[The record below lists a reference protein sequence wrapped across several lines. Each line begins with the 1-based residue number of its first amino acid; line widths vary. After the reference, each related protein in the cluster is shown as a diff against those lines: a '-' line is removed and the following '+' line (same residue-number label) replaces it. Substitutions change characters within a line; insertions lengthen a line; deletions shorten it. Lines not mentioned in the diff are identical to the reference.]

1 MLGSLSV
8 QMEVATPMV
17 MRDTNMDNLVNQVR
31 NLMDK
36 GVYDP
41 EQLFKV
47 LYNRNRVH
55 YSKVRE
61 AIDIAKNY

>member
-1 MLGSLSV
+1 MS
-8 QMEVATPMV
+8 
-17 MRDTNMDNLVNQVR
+17 DTNNLVNQVR

-61 AIDIAKNY
+61 AIDIAKNH